1 MVYIFLIYSIN
12 VYIYTVSSVSKGVKN
27 NAECMCSPLVRLFQ
41 ICLASVD

>member
-1 MVYIFLIYSIN
+1 MFIYILSA
-12 VYIYTVSSVSKGVKN
+12 VSARGKKD